1 VMGLDIAFWVLA
13 VVSVGAALAV
23 VLTRDIFRAALFL
36 VLCFFTVAGIYITLS
51 ADFLAGAQVL
61 IYVGAIGVLIIFA
74 IMLTRESRRGSPSG
88 RLRLPALFIGLLFL
102 VTMVFVVVSTDWYV
116 IAELPTEPTTTA
128 IAQALFSGEDGFVLA
143 FEIAAALLLAAIIG
157 AIVLVREK

>member
-1 VMGLDIAFWVLA
+1 MAIQVAFWVLA
-13 VVSVGAALAV
+13 AVIVGAALAV
-23 VLTRDIFRAALFL
+23 VLQRNIFRTALFL
-36 VLCFFTVAGIYITLS
+36 VLCFFTVAGIYVVLS

-74 IMLTRESRRGSPSG
+74 IMLTRETQRGSPSG
-88 RLRLPALFIGLLFL
+88 RLRLPALLVGLLFL
-102 VTMVFVVVSTDWYV
+102 ATMVFVIVSTDWHV
-116 IAELPTEPTTTA
+116 VAEIPTEPTTSA
-128 IAQALFSGEDGFVLA
+128 IAQALFSGEEGFVLA